1 MHPAKRASR
10 AWERL
15 GASLATTWLVAL
27 NKSGRRAGSLDQVVN
42 ADARLV
48 GAARERSLAGGYLGS
63 QRALSLFFRLMKRA

>member
-1 MHPAKRASR
+1 M
-10 AWERL
+10 
-15 GASLATTWLVAL
+15 
-27 NKSGRRAGSLDQVVN
+27 DQVVN